1 MKQSFEPACTHP
13 ARRRGRVARC
23 SVGKTDEEKS
33 VPMFAKLVRLIR
45 RSLKRRRLDR
55 EIAMSSH
62 VMD

>member
-1 MKQSFEPACTHP
+1 
-13 ARRRGRVARC
+13 
-23 SVGKTDEEKS
+23 
-33 VPMFAKLVRLIR
+33 MFAKLVRLIR